1 MLAAFAEPPTQYPF
15 QPLTDRAFLVRTTI
29 STLAHPQSPAQ
40 LELFQISSNTSPHAD
55 FPKRSPSTVHTTPQ
69 SLYHNNKYTPAPMQ
83 DYNASSPS
91 KRKRARD
98 DILNASPPEEK
109 RRRRYRSR
117 APQSFHPVYARAL
130 SQRFYVLTRMRCDT
144 DDCPG
149 EVFEIAG
156 STGNV
161 YTVKIDR
168 MPSCSCPHALKG
180 NQCKHIIYILARVL
194 HAPLDLVYQ
203 LAFLSTELREIF
215 AAAPNNAGDASSPL
229 DSTRG
234 QRKAIEDDCPICF
247 SPFDAQSPESIVW
260 CRAACGQNIHQEC
273 FEMWA
278 KTKTGSQVTCPFCR
292 SAWEGDPE
300 MVLKVERS
308 RGTMQEGYL
317 NVAEQLGMS
326 TERDYS
332 SYSEWFDRRR
342 RW

>member
-1 MLAAFAEPPTQYPF
+1 
-15 QPLTDRAFLVRTTI
+15 
-29 STLAHPQSPAQ
+29 
-40 LELFQISSNTSPHAD
+40 
-55 FPKRSPSTVHTTPQ
+55 
-69 SLYHNNKYTPAPMQ
+69 MQ

-109 RRRRYRSR
+109 RRRRYRSH
-117 APQSFHPVYARAL
+117 APQAFHPVYARAL
-130 SQRFYVLTRMRCDT
+130 SQRFYVLTRTRCDT

-149 EVFEIAG
+149 ELFELAG

-203 LAFLSTELREIF
+203 LAFLSMELREIF
-215 AAAPNNAGDASSPL
+215 AAAPNTGDTSSPL

-300 MVLKVERS
+300 MVLKVERG
-308 RGTMQEGYL
+308 RVTMQEGYL

-326 TERDYS
+326 TERVKMVAYEVTLLLQIIVATLS
-332 SYSEWFDRRR
+332 GFPIEGAGEGSV
-342 RW
+342 

>member
-1 MLAAFAEPPTQYPF
+1 
-15 QPLTDRAFLVRTTI
+15 
-29 STLAHPQSPAQ
+29 
-40 LELFQISSNTSPHAD
+40 
-55 FPKRSPSTVHTTPQ
+55 
-69 SLYHNNKYTPAPMQ
+69 MQ

-109 RRRRYRSR
+109 RRRRYRPR
-117 APQSFHPVYARAL
+117 APQAFHPVYARAL
-130 SQRFYVLTRMRCDT
+130 SQRFYVLTRTRCDT

-149 EVFEIAG
+149 EVFELAG

-161 YTVKIDR
+161 YTVEIGR

-215 AAAPNNAGDASSPL
+215 AAAPNTGDNSSPL

-308 RGTMQEGYL
+308 RGTIQEGYL

-332 SYSEWFDRRR
+332 SYSEWFSRRR
-342 RW
+342 GW

>member
-1 MLAAFAEPPTQYPF
+1 
-15 QPLTDRAFLVRTTI
+15 
-29 STLAHPQSPAQ
+29 
-40 LELFQISSNTSPHAD
+40 
-55 FPKRSPSTVHTTPQ
+55 
-69 SLYHNNKYTPAPMQ
+69 MQ

-109 RRRRYRSR
+109 RRRRFRSR
-117 APQSFHPVYARAL
+117 APQAFYPVYERAL
-130 SQRFYVLTRMRCDT
+130 SQRFYVLTRTRCDT

-161 YTVKIDR
+161 YTVKIDL

-215 AAAPNNAGDASSPL
+215 AAAPPNAGDTSSPL

-234 QRKAIEDDCPICF
+234 QRKAIEDDCSICF

-278 KTKTGSQVTCPFCR
+278 KTKMGSQVTCPFCR

-326 TERDYS
+326 TERVATLIGFPIEGAGEGSVWAGPAQAQETNRGMEATSRKMRMTDEAVRFS
-332 SYSEWFDRRR
+332 NGSTA
-342 RW
+342 